1 MWQVMK
7 KLHFTTQEGISL
19 SADSLGS
26 GAPVILLH
34 GGGQTRG
41 AWHRTARALADRGY
55 HAISVDLRGHGES
68 GWSKIGYQLDL
79 FVEDLRSI
87 LPDVGGK
94 PALIGAS
101 LGGLTSLLT
110 VGESD
115 KPVASALVLVDIA
128 TEMNPQGRDAI
139 RAFMTGNLDGFATVE
154 EAADA
159 VARYIPHRPRP
170 KDVSGLNRNL
180 RRGENGRLYW
190 HWDPAMV
197 QSPRVPDPVA
207 MTARFEAAAR
217 SLTLPTLLVWGGHS
231 EIVTPEAVEKFKGLA
246 PKAEVTRVA
255 EAGHMIAGDSNSI
268 FGKTVLDFL
277 GRVYPA

>member
-1 MWQVMK
+1 MK
-7 KLHFTTQEGISL
+7 KLQFTVKEGIRL
-19 SADSLGS
+19 AADSVGTGS
-26 GAPVILLH
+26 PVVLLH

-55 HAISVDLRGHGES
+55 RAIAVDLRGHGES
-68 GWSKIGYQLDL
+68 DWSKVGYDLDL

-87 LPDVGGK
+87 LPEVGGK

-115 KPVASALVLVDIA
+115 MPLAGALVLVDIA
-128 TEMNPQGRDAI
+128 TEINPEGREAI
-139 RAFMTGNLDGFATVE
+139 RAFMTGNPDGFASVE

-197 QSPRVPDPVA
+197 LSRRVADPAA
-207 MTARFEAAAR
+207 MTARLDTAAGRLAI
-217 SLTLPTLLVWGGHS
+217 PTLLVWGGHS
-231 EIVTPEAVEKFKGLA
+231 EIVTPVAVEKFKRVA
-246 PKAEVTRVA
+246 PRAEIAKVA
-255 EAGHMIAGDSNSI
+255 EAGHMIAGDSNTI
-268 FGKTVLDFL
+268 FAKTVLEFL